1 MSAAGLTIRRAT
13 VTDDPAWDALVLGA
27 AEGTAF
33 HRPHWLRAA
42 CSRFGHQDRTL
53 VAQDA
58 AGSLVGVL
66 PLVEFRGLGS
76 GRAWISVPYA
86 VYGGAV
92 ATTAEAVEAL
102 HQTAARVAQQ
112 ERIGRLELRCRR
124 DPGLD
129 WEAGVLHEGFSRDLP
144 ADPAAVLGSM
154 PKKARADA
162 RRARRDLGLELEEGR
177 WYLPDLVR
185 LFQRNKQALGTPAL
199 PYGWFEDLALAD
211 LDRTHLHVVRRGHEV
226 LAAVLSFS
234 YQGELH
240 AYYSGTAE
248 GADRSYKA
256 SSFLYC
262 ALQEWAIE
270 RGFTR
275 FDFGRSRIGS
285 GAHDFKRR
293 QGFEPEP
300 LGYRTLLV
308 RDRSLPSLNPSNPRT
323 AWAQRVWRGLP
334 RDLAV
339 PLGGYLSRFLP

>member
-1 MSAAGLTIRRAT
+1 MSAPGLTIRRAT
-13 VTDDPAWDALVLGA
+13 AADDPAWDALVLGA
-27 AEGTAF
+27 VEGTVF

-42 CSRFGHQDRTL
+42 CSRFGHMDRTL
-53 VAQDA
+53 VAVDA
-58 AGSLVGVL
+58 RDDLVGVL
-66 PLVEFRGLGS
+66 PLVECRGLGS

-92 ATTAEAVEAL
+92 AAREGAVEDL
-102 HQTAARVAQQ
+102 HGAAARLAQE

-129 WEAGVLHEGFSRDLP
+129 WQASDLHEGFSRVLP
-144 ADPAAVLGSM
+144 EDAAEVLRSM

-162 RRARRDLGLELEEGR
+162 RRARRDLGLELEEGL

-199 PYGWFEDLALAD
+199 PYAWFEDLVHAD
-211 LDRTHLHVVRRGHEV
+211 PDHTHLHVVRRGREV

-248 GADRSYKA
+248 GADRSSKA

-308 RDRSLPSLNPSNPRT
+308 RDRTLPSLNPSNPRT
-323 AWAQRVWRGLP
+323 AWAQRVWSGLP

>member
-1 MSAAGLTIRRAT
+1 MSGAALSIRSVEPRDLEGW
-13 VTDDPAWDALVLGA
+13 DDLVLQCPG
-27 AEGTAF
+27 GTVF
-33 HRPHWLRAA
+33 HRRGWLESA
-42 CSRFGHQDRTL
+42 CRRFGHLERSL
-53 VAQDA
+53 VAID
-58 AGSLVGVL
+58 GRDELVGVL
-66 PLVEFRGLGS
+66 PLAECRSLLGA
-76 GRAWISVPYA
+76 RAWISVPYA

-92 ATTAEAVEAL
+92 AAREGAVEDL
-102 HQTAARVAQQ
+102 HGAAARLAQE

-129 WEAGVLHEGFSRDLP
+129 WQASDLHEGFSRVLP
-144 ADPAAVLGSM
+144 EDAAEVLRSM

-162 RRARRDLGLELEEGR
+162 RRARRDLGLELEEGL

-199 PYGWFEDLALAD
+199 PYAWFEDLVHAD
-211 LDRTHLHVVRRGHEV
+211 PDHTHLHVVRRGREV

-308 RDRSLPSLNPSNPRT
+308 RDRTLPSLNPSNPRT
-323 AWAQRVWRGLP
+323 AWAQRVWSGLP

>member
-1 MSAAGLTIRRAT
+1 MSAPGLTVRRAADAD
-13 VTDDPAWDALVLGA
+13 VPAWDDLVLGA
-27 AEGTAF
+27 AEGTVF

-42 CSRFGHQDRTL
+42 CARFGHRDRSL
-53 VAQDA
+53 VAVDGGGA
-58 AGSLVGVL
+58 LLGVL
-66 PLVEFRGLGS
+66 PLVECRGLGS

-92 ATTAEAVEAL
+92 GSRPSVVEAL
-102 HQTAARVAQQ
+102 HSTAARLAQE
-112 ERIGRLELRCRR
+112 ERVGRLELRCRR

-129 WEAGVLHEGFSRDLP
+129 WAPMTLHEGFSRTLP
-144 ADPAAVLGSM
+144 ADPAEVLRSM

-199 PYGWFEDLALAD
+199 PSAWFEDLALAD
-211 LDRTHLHVVRRGHEV
+211 PERTHVHVVRAGHEV
-226 LAAVLSFS
+226 LAAVMSFS

-240 AYYSGTAE
+240 AYYSGTTE
-248 GADRSYKA
+248 GADRTHKA

-262 ALQEWAIE
+262 ALQEWAVE
-270 RGFTR
+270 RGFQR
-275 FDFGRSRIGS
+275 FDFGRSRVGS

-308 RDRSLPSLNPSNPRT
+308 RDRALPSLNPSNPRT
-323 AWAQRVWRGLP
+323 AWAQRAWSRLP